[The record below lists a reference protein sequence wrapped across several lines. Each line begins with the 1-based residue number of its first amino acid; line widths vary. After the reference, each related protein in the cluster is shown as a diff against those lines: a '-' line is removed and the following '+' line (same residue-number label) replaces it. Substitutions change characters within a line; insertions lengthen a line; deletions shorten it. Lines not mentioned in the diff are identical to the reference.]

1 MKFQNKWLFA
11 LFLLPVT
18 TLFFPACEDDAIND
32 ICTPTFNLDKFEENV
47 IAELD
52 GQVMGYAYI
61 IAKNGT
67 VVAADSDGKARNG
80 VDGDVDM
87 TLDHKMQVASI
98 SKSITTA
105 ATLAVLEDKG
115 VDIYSSVEK
124 YLPPHWNPGPGVEN
138 LSFYDLLR
146 QAGGL
151 NQVGTQSFSATRYDS
166 LQMYI
171 EDGAQQPKN
180 RTYSNTHHG
189 LMRVILP
196 RLWDVPRPNDGQY
209 DEEFCASV
217 YRQCVQA
224 VIFDKIDVTA
234 DLMPT
239 DPSPLLAYSSPN
251 DQNGGRGGSTDFT
264 LVSGGT
270 GWVLSTTET
279 AKYWAYLWNTETFFK
294 KELRDLMQA
303 EEMGLWN
310 TINSG
315 EYGKYYCK
323 LGGWHY
329 GDDHWMRSA
338 VIQYPDDVQLTIF
351 INSPTS
357 NGKGLTAIGRDAYD
371 EAVGCF

>member
-1 MKFQNKWLFA
+1 MTFKTKFLFA
-11 LFLLPVT
+11 LLLFPVI
-18 TLFFPACEDDAIND
+18 TLFFPACEDNAID
-32 ICTPTFNLDKFEENV
+32 DLCTPTFNLDKFEENV
-47 IAELD
+47 IDELD

-67 VVAADSDGKARNG
+67 VVGSGSNGWARNG
-80 VDGDVDM
+80 ADGQAAM
-87 TLDHKMQVASI
+87 TLDHEMQVASI

-180 RTYSNTHHG
+180 RFYSNTHHG

-196 RLWDVPRPNDGQY
+196 RLWDVPRPADGNY
-209 DEEFCASV
+209 DEDFCASA
-217 YRQCVQA
+217 YRQCVQK
-224 VIFDKIDVTA
+224 VIFDEINVA
-234 DLMPT
+234 ANLIPT
-239 DPSPLLAYSSPN
+239 DPNPMLAYSGPN
-251 DQNGGRGGSTDFT
+251 DQDGGMGGTSDFT

-270 GWVLSTTET
+270 GWVLSAFET

-310 TINSG
+310 TVNNG
-315 EYGKYYCK
+315 KHGKYYCK
-323 LGGWHY
+323 LGGWNF
-329 GDDHWMRSA
+329 GNGHWMNSA
-338 VIQYPDDVQLTIF
+338 VLQYPDDVQLTIF
-351 INSPTS
+351 INSPNPGGKALTS
-357 NGKGLTAIGRDAYD
+357 VGRDAYD
-371 EAVGCF
+371 KAVGCF